1 MLKAQL
7 LLNLS
12 FGSNQIKLDQFLM
25 RKYILLSLVLLFVVS
40 CNSTSDNT
48 PTVSVTIEPQR
59 YFAEKIAGDNF
70 KVNTIVPPGTSPE
83 TYDPT
88 PSQMVALGKSTL
100 YFKVGYLGFEKA
112 WGKTLEENNAEV
124 DVINTSNGI
133 VLIEADEHSIEEG
146 EHQQDDGHNHDGIDP
161 HVWSSPKSALI
172 MAENML
178 NAFVAADVE
187 NQKLYRDNF
196 KVLQAEIIETDKKIE
211 ALLANATVKSF
222 IIYHPA
228 LGYFAR
234 DYHLTQ
240 YSIEFEGKSPSPQQL
255 KQMIDFAHEQ
265 GIKTIFVQKGFDS
278 KNAESLAKEVGASIH
293 SIDPLSYNWSEELIK
308 IAEIL
313 SKNE

>member
-1 MLKAQL
+1 MKQYIYL
-7 LLNLS
+7 LLITLFFVGCNTV
-12 FGSNQIKLDQFLM
+12 GSDK
-25 RKYILLSLVLLFVVS
+25 
-40 CNSTSDNT
+40 

-59 YFAEKIAGDNF
+59 YFVEQISGNNF
-70 KVNTIVPPGTSPE
+70 KVNTIVPAGTSPE

-88 PSQMVALGKSTL
+88 PSQKVALGKSVL
-100 YFKVGYLGFEKA
+100 YFKVGYLGFENA
-112 WGKTLEENNAEV
+112 WGKTLAENNADVEV
-124 DVINTSNGI
+124 VNTSNEI
-133 VLIEADEHSIEEG
+133 TLIEGDNLENVIGGHQHHEG
-146 EHQQDDGHNHDGIDP
+146 HDHQGVDP

-178 NAFVAADVE
+178 NALVMADVE
-187 NQKLYRDNF
+187 NQKQYRDNF
-196 KVLQAEIIETDKKIE
+196 KELQSEIIATDKKITT
-211 ALLANATVKSF
+211 LLENAPVKSF
-222 IIYHPA
+222 IICHPA

-234 DYHLTQ
+234 DYNLTQ

-265 GIKTIFVQKGFDS
+265 GVKTIFVQKGFDM

-313 SKNE
+313 SRNE

>member
-1 MLKAQL
+1 
-7 LLNLS
+7 
-12 FGSNQIKLDQFLM
+12 M
-25 RKYILLSLVLLFVVS
+25 RKYIFFVLVLLLVAS
-40 CNSTSDNT
+40 CNSLTENN
-48 PTVSVTIEPQR
+48 PMVSVTIEPQR

-70 KVNTIVPPGTSPE
+70 KVNTIVPAGTSPE

-112 WGKTLEENNAEV
+112 WGKTLEENNADV
-124 DVINTSNGI
+124 KVINTSNEI
-133 VLIEADEHSIEEG
+133 VLIEGNDHFIEIG
-146 EHQQDDGHNHDGIDP
+146 EHQHNDAHNHDGVDP

-172 MAENML
+172 MAENMM

-187 NQKLYRDNF
+187 NQKHYRDNF
-196 KVLQAEIIETDKKIE
+196 KELHAEIIETDLKIT
-211 ALLANATVKSF
+211 ALLENAPVRSF

-234 DYHLTQ
+234 DYNLTQ
-240 YSIEFEGKSPSPQQL
+240 YSIEFEGKNPSPQQL

-265 GIKTIFVQKGFDS
+265 GIKIIFVQKGFDM
-278 KNAESLAKEVGASIH
+278 KNAESLAKEVGASIR

-313 SKNE
+313 ANNE

>member
-1 MLKAQL
+1 MK
-7 LLNLS
+7 N
-12 FGSNQIKLDQFLM
+12 
-25 RKYILLSLVLLFVVS
+25 YILIALVMLFAVS
-40 CNSTSDNT
+40 CNPKNEVKH
-48 PTVSVTIEPQR
+48 TVSVTIEPQR
-59 YFAEKIAGDNF
+59 YFVEKITGDNF

-88 PSQMVALGKSTL
+88 PSQMVALGKSAL

-112 WGKTLEENNAEV
+112 WGKTLEENNADV
-124 DVINTSNGI
+124 LVINTSNEI
-133 VLIEADEHSIEEG
+133 ILIEGEDHSVEI
-146 EHQQDDGHNHDGIDP
+146 DGHRHVDGHDHEGIDP

-178 NAFVAADVE
+178 NAFVMVDVE

-196 KVLQAEIIETDKKIE
+196 NTLKAEIIETDKKIV
-211 ALLANATVKSF
+211 ALLENAPVKSF
-222 IIYHPA
+222 IIFHPA

-234 DYHLTQ
+234 DYNLTQ

-255 KQMIDFAHEQ
+255 KQMIDFANEQ
-265 GIKTIFVQKGFDS
+265 GIKTIFVQKGFDT

-308 IAEIL
+308 IAQIL
-313 SKNE
+313 ANNE